1 MSWAYAITTFNS
13 PSLRTMDWY
22 NRTTV
27 RLTTSTLEETYANST
42 KQQLKQMKIKGRD
55 KVMRID

>member
-1 MSWAYAITTFNS
+1 MSWAYAMTTFNS
-13 PSLRTMDWY
+13 PSIRTMDWL

-27 RLTTSTLEETYANST
+27 RLTTSTLEDTYANST

>member
-1 MSWAYAITTFNS
+1 MSWAYAMTTFNS
-13 PSLRTMDWY
+13 PSIRTMDWL

-27 RLTTSTLEETYANST
+27 RLTTSTLEDTYANST
-42 KQQLKQMKIKGRD
+42 KQQLKQMKRKGRD

>member
-1 MSWAYAITTFNS
+1 MSWAYAMTTFNS
-13 PSLRTMDWY
+13 PSLRTMDWL

-27 RLTTSTLEETYANST
+27 RLTTSTLEDTYANST